1 MAIWP
6 SLCIGRKLEYLVQI
20 RPDLTTFCGNIFFF
34 KVVGTALKRNS
45 KDSNV
50 HFCGIST
57 QYLLLVI

>member
-1 MAIWP
+1 MAILP
-6 SLCIGRKLEYLVQI
+6 TLYIAGKLEYLVQI
-20 RPDLTTFCGNIFFF
+20 RPDLTISCGNIFFF

-57 QYLLLVI
+57 Q